1 MMKIVLNVLT
11 IMRKKVLHTFANTNN
26 ACFDED
32 LFELKK
38 KPFSEITDSEMD
50 ISLFH
55 NIRQRRS

>member
-11 IMRKKVLHTFANTNN
+11 IMRKKALHTFANTNN

-38 KPFSEITDSEMD
+38 KPFSEITD
-50 ISLFH
+50 
-55 NIRQRRS
+55 